1 MTTAVAKKLGRRG
14 DRGRVRRKAAK
25 AVVPAG
31 PEDATPNVYGWI
43 ATRLKIITKS
53 GEMVFLVP
61 NDVQLRLYG
70 HMAAQRAAGHPVR
83 IIVLK
88 ARREGVST
96 GVEGLMFANAYH
108 QPFKKAFVCAHDD
121 IGSNTLFAI
130 NRLFE
135 QELPDKERRP
145 TEYSSRQ
152 EIIWSAPHRSQFK
165 VATAGNTEIGRTAEI
180 HYLHCSEVA
189 FWKNAKKSLLS
200 VLQAVSDDPDT
211 MVVLESTA
219 NGASGEFY
227 ERWNAAVRQ
236 QRERPGS
243 RDGFY
248 PVFISWLDCS
258 EYATALDAGEKVKPL
273 DDEERRLKGLG
284 ATPEQLK
291 WRRKTLGEKCNGDED
306 LFKQEY
312 PATPE
317 EAFITSGRPAIPPK
331 IVARHQ
337 ATAGPSAR
345 RVRLVRNPKYFEP
358 GPLGR
363 NMPPGYSSQKIIAV
377 DAGPEAQFAWEIWN
391 EPEEHHDYTV
401 FGDVAEG
408 ALSDPADVRSAP
420 DFSAAAVLDR
430 RERRIDAVWHGQTE
444 ADYFGEELLKAAE
457 WYNEAWVSP
466 EINGVGMAALV
477 PIRRANY
484 AKLYQRVK
492 GADRLDAGDETPL
505 WGWKT
510 TPANRDL
517 MIDEWIAACREDPAT
532 GWTEKVTVFSAVLA
546 DEERTFVRKANG
558 KREHQVGC
566 HDDVLFAAMG
576 ALQLHQNCPRGIRV
590 ARAGEDEGRRPRS
603 LMRTGGVDTDDE
615 ETEEAL
621 TTG

>member
-1 MTTAVAKKLGRRG
+1 M
-14 DRGRVRRKAAK
+14 
-25 AVVPAG
+25 
-31 PEDATPNVYGWI
+31 PNVYGWI
-43 ATRLKIITKS
+43 ASRLKIITKA
-53 GEMVFLVP
+53 GKQEPLVP
-61 NDVQLRLYG
+61 NDVQLRIYG

-83 IIVLK
+83 LIVLK

-189 FWKNAKKSLLS
+189 FWKSAKKSLLS
-200 VLQAVSDDPDT
+200 VLQAVSDDPET
-211 MVVLESTA
+211 MIVLESTA

-248 PVFISWLDCS
+248 PVFISWLDCP
-258 EYATALDAGEKVKPL
+258 EYATALDVGEKVKPL
-273 DDEERRLKGLG
+273 DDEERRLKALG
-284 ATPEQLK
+284 ATAEQLK
-291 WRRKTLGEKCNGDED
+291 WRRNTLREKCNGDED
-306 LFKQEY
+306 LYKQEY

-317 EAFITSGRPAIPPK
+317 DAFITSGRPAIPPK

-337 ATAGPSAR
+337 ATARPPAR
-345 RVRLVRNPKYFEP
+345 RVRLVR
-358 GPLGR
+358 
-363 NMPPGYSSQKIIAV
+363 
-377 DAGPEAQFAWEIWN
+377 DAKGKVTAHGVGPEAQFAWEVWN
-391 EPEEHHDYTV
+391 EPEEHHDYAV

-408 ALSDPADVRSAP
+408 ALSDPADMRSAP
-420 DFSAAAVLDR
+420 DFSAAAVLNR

-444 ADYFGEELLKAAE
+444 ADYFGEELLKAAQ

-466 EINGVGMAALV
+466 EVNGVGMAALV

-510 TPANRDL
+510 APANRDL
-517 MIDEWIAACREDPAT
+517 MIDDWIAACREDPTT
-532 GWTEKVTVFSAVLA
+532 GWTEKVGVFSALLA

-576 ALQLHQNCPRGIRV
+576 VLQLHQNCPRGIRT
-590 ARAGEDEGRRPRS
+590 AWAGEDEGRRPRS
-603 LMRTGGVDTDDE
+603 LLRTGGVDDFDE
-615 ETEEAL
+615 ETEGAL